1 MHPIASLL
9 LLFLTLASA
18 PPAPGPPA
26 AAVRTPRALWVVRN
40 TLESREETERA
51 VEDCVRIGCSLLFL
65 QVSGR
70 WDAYTPSPIFP
81 PGESLAQPPED
92 NLAYAIRLAHS
103 RGVRVHAWVN
113 ALLAWSAPDPPR
125 DPRHVFRAHPDW
137 FLVGPDGRSVVRL
150 SRRELDASRL
160 DGYFLEPALPQV
172 RTELR
177 RFILDLV
184 TRYDLD
190 GVHLDYIRFP
200 AAGYGFQPEIRA
212 RYRAETGIDPADLY
226 ARGTALAADKGEAWL
241 AEERAR
247 WEAWHRAAVTR
258 LVRLI
263 RQDLRAVRPG
273 LELSAAVLADPRS
286 ARDDFGQ
293 DWAAWI
299 DEGLLDLAVPMVY
312 RPSAKQVLQLL
323 DAISRVVDP
332 RTKLFAGVSLEY
344 LDAREVA
351 PVEALMGRYGADGLA
366 IFSYNMVRADRKV
379 LSRLA
384 QPARVAPAEA
394 GGGPARSP

>member
-1 MHPIASLL
+1 
-9 LLFLTLASA
+9 
-18 PPAPGPPA
+18 
-26 AAVRTPRALWVVRN
+26 
-40 TLESREETERA
+40 
-51 VEDCVRIGCSLLFL
+51 
-65 QVSGR
+65 
-70 WDAYTPSPIFP
+70 
-81 PGESLAQPPED
+81 
-92 NLAYAIRLAHS
+92 
-103 RGVRVHAWVN
+103 
-113 ALLAWSAPDPPR
+113 
-125 DPRHVFRAHPDW
+125 
-137 FLVGPDGRSVVRL
+137 
-150 SRRELDASRL
+150 
-160 DGYFLEPALPQV
+160 V

-177 RFILDLV
+177 RFLLDLV

-200 AAGYGFQPEIRA
+200 STGYGFQPEIRA
-212 RYRAETGIDPADLY
+212 RYRVETGIDPADLY
-226 ARGTALAADKGEAWL
+226 AHGTARAAEKGEAWL

-247 WEAWHRAAVTR
+247 WEAWHRAAVTL

-263 RQDLRAVRPG
+263 RQDLQTVRPG
-273 LELSAAVLADPRS
+273 LDLSAAVLADPRS

-332 RTKLFAGVSLEY
+332 RMKVYAGVSLQY

-366 IFSYNMVRADRKV
+366 IFSYNLVRADRKV
-379 LSRLA
+379 LARLA
-384 QPARVAPAEA
+384 KSAQADSAEP